1 MGGMRDVVQ
10 SLVAEFST
18 QPVAWRAQAGG
29 RPGPGD
35 DQPRPVPGKD
45 VPIEEPEVVQL
56 PEESPDPNPKHN
68 NKPPKPAS

>member
-10 SLVAEFST
+10 SLIAELST
-18 QPVAWRAQAGG
+18 QPVAWWAQPGG
-29 RPGPGD
+29 RPKPGD

-56 PEESPDPNPKHN
+56 PEESPKPNPKHN
-68 NKPPKPAS
+68 DGPPKRAS